1 MRGGQGRDGPVTE
14 PPEDPG
20 TTGGDVFAGG
30 ESLAVGD
37 VCLSAADPPDR
48 LREKLAR
55 VVLDEM
61 YQFVAL
67 LDRDGRVLEVNRAAL
82 DGAGIHLSEIRG
94 RPFWETRWWAVSREA
109 QAKVRDAIRRAAA
122 GEFVRFDV
130 ENYGAGAGHDAI
142 VVDFS
147 LNPVRDASGR
157 VVYLLPEGRNITEKK
172 KAEAEIARKTQEL
185 QVLLERVREL
195 DETKS
200 RFFANVSHEL
210 RTPLALILG
219 PVEGMLGGRG
229 LAPGHRR
236 DLEVVRRNA
245 ATLLKHVND
254 LLDVAR
260 LDAGQMSLRRVE
272 TDLAHLVRL
281 MASHFE
287 ALAPQRDITFVVS
300 TPASLPAEVDPD
312 KLRRVLLNL
321 LSNAFKFTPR
331 GGRIRIALSVCGEGR
346 ALVEVQD
353 SGPGVPPD
361 LRGVIFERFRQAHD
375 GSDRVFGGTGL
386 GLSIARDFV
395 ELHGG
400 IVSVTDAPGGGALFQ
415 VEVPL
420 RAPEG
425 ALVVRGGEEEAE
437 GDGMGAVVQGTLAE
451 LHPAPPEAVPPGP
464 PGDGRPRVLVV
475 EDNADLR
482 RFLAEALAGEFV
494 VETAADGREGLE
506 RILAR
511 PPDVVLTDLMMPRLS
526 GDRMIAEVRARPELD
541 AVPVLVLSARADDA
555 LRLHLLAE
563 GAQDYVVK
571 PFPAAEVLLR
581 VRNLAAVK
589 RARDVLEA
597 EIRDR
602 SLDLEV
608 LAKEVSRRKRQAE
621 DALEEARVARAAA
634 EAADRAKS
642 AFLSLVS
649 HEMRTPLT
657 AILLTLQHMDRQGVT
672 PGDVRHHARMTSST
686 LRLNELVTGLLD
698 YARFESGR
706 LSAAPE
712 CLDLPDLAADVVEE
726 IRVQARAK
734 GLDLRLDASP
744 GVPPITGDRRLLR
757 LVVSNLVGNAVK
769 YTPRGEVVV
778 TVGHGPR
785 GHVVAVR
792 DTGPGIPEEDRGRVF
807 EPFEQLEDVR
817 HKSVPG
823 VGLGLA
829 LVKRV
834 VGSLGGDVSLEVPP
848 EGGCVFTVVLPPSG
862 AAGED
867 RDPFPVSMGSGP

>member
-1 MRGGQGRDGPVTE
+1 MAA
-14 PPEDPG
+14 PPKDPG
-20 TTGGDVFAGG
+20 KTGGDVFAGG

-55 VVLDEM
+55 VVMDEM

-67 LDRDGRVLEVNRAAL
+67 LDREGRVLEVNRAAL

-109 QAKVRDAIRRAAA
+109 QAKVRDAIHRAAA

-130 ENYGAGAGHDAI
+130 ENYGAGGGHDAI

-147 LNPVRDASGR
+147 LNPVRDSSGR
-157 VVYLLPEGRNITEKK
+157 VVFLLPEGRNITEKK

-219 PVEGMLGGRG
+219 PVEGMLDGRG
-229 LAPGHRR
+229 LAPGQRR

-254 LLDVAR
+254 LLDVAS
-260 LDAGQMSLRRVE
+260 LDAGEMSLRLVE
-272 TDLAHLVRL
+272 TDLARLVRL

-287 ALAPQRDITFVVS
+287 ALAPQRDITLVVS
-300 TPASLPAEVDPD
+300 APASMPAEVDPE

-321 LSNAFKFTPR
+321 LSNAFKFTPP
-331 GGRIRIALSVCGEGR
+331 GGRIRIALSACGEGR

-361 LRGVIFERFRQAHD
+361 LRGAIFERFRQAQ
-375 GSDRVFGGTGL
+375 GGADRAFGGTGL

-400 IVSVTDAPGGGALFQ
+400 TVSVIDAPGGGALFQ

-425 ALVVRGGEEEAE
+425 AVVVRGGAEEAE
-437 GDGMGAVVQGTLAE
+437 GDGMAVVEGTLAE
-451 LHPAPPEAVPPGP
+451 LRPAPEEVAPAGP
-464 PGDGRPRVLVV
+464 RAEGRPRVLVV

-482 RFLAEALAGEFV
+482 RFLADALAEEFA

-526 GDRMIAEVRARPELD
+526 GDRMIAELRARPELD

-571 PFPAAEVLLR
+571 PFSAAEVVLR
-581 VRNLAAVK
+581 ARNLAAVK

-597 EIRDR
+597 EVRDR

-608 LAKEVSRRKRQAE
+608 LAREVSRRKRQAE
-621 DALEEARVARAAA
+621 DALEEARVAREAA

-657 AILLTLQHMDRQGVT
+657 AILLTLQHMDRQGVA
-672 PGDVRHHARMTSST
+672 PGDVRHHGRMTSST

-712 CLDLPDLAADVVEE
+712 RLELPALAADVVEE
-726 IRVQARAK
+726 IQVQARTK
-734 GLDLRLDASP
+734 GLDLRLETSP
-744 GVPPITGDRRLLR
+744 RVPPIVGDRRLLR

-769 YTPRGEVVV
+769 YTHRGEVVV
-778 TVGHGPR
+778 TVSHGAG

-792 DTGPGIPEEDRGRVF
+792 DTGPGIPEEDRGRIF

-834 VGSLGGDVSLEVPP
+834 VESLGGGVSVGIPP
-848 EGGCVFTVVLPPSG
+848 EGGCVFTVVLPPSAPSG
-862 AAGED
+862 DD
-867 RDPFPVSMGSGP
+867 RAPFPAPMGNGP